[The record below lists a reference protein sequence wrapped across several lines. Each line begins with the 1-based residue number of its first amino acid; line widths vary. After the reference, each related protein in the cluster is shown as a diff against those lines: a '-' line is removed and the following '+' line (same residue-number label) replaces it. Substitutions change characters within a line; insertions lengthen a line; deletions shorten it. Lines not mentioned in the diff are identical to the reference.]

1 MKKSCKIESFS
12 QVKSSSTTPMHSR
25 IGKSRD
31 SVNPPV
37 VISETKEHLNSPET
51 SYLGYEMVHSFAWE
65 KGKSQ
70 IKNKIKN
77 TEKEEIE
84 KEK

>member
-1 MKKSCKIESFS
+1 MFQKVPCVKQIFTKITIERIMKKSCKIESFS

-51 SYLGYEMVHSFAWE
+51 SYLGYEMVHSFA
-65 KGKSQ
+65 
-70 IKNKIKN
+70 
-77 TEKEEIE
+77 
-84 KEK
+84 